1 LGSAVELETGL
12 KRFLTTFSNNRTSNT
27 VDIIRVLC
35 HLLTHSDSECVLNA
49 AGTLGTIVCRFHTLN
64 LWQFNLKRKKELITS
79 KTNQEKKGCISIGK
93 KSQTVTDLFYFLFR
107 T

>member
-1 LGSAVELETGL
+1 MIGKHKYKLLHTFLFFSSSYNSICGNSAYILGSAVELETGL
-12 KRFLTTFSNNRTSNT
+12 KRFLSTFSNNRTSNT

-64 LWQFNLKRKKELITS
+64 L
-79 KTNQEKKGCISIGK
+79 
-93 KSQTVTDLFYFLFR
+93 
-107 T
+107 